1 MLVDDA
7 VAATVREVY
16 FLVDTFF
23 LIVKV
28 QFSYSTISKES
39 SLSVIVV
46 DGGQGGGVEMRFV
59 GF

>member
-39 SLSVIVV
+39 SLSVLVV
-46 DGGQGGGVEMRFV
+46 DGE
-59 GF
+59 